1 MKGYWNRPEAT
12 AEAIDA
18 EGWFRT
24 GDAGF
29 LDADGYLFIHDR
41 VKDMIVSGGENVYPL
56 EVEQALGAHDA
67 VREVAVIGVD
77 DAEFGQRLAAF
88 VVPEPTAHA
97 SADDLKRYVK
107 ERLAGYK
114 VPRDVTLLDELPR
127 NAAGKVVKRE
137 LLELRVS

>member
-1 MKGYWNRPEAT
+1 
-12 AEAIDA
+12 
-18 EGWFRT
+18 
-24 GDAGF
+24 
-29 LDADGYLFIHDR
+29 
-41 VKDMIVSGGENVYPL
+41 
-56 EVEQALGAHDA
+56 
-67 VREVAVIGVD
+67 VD

-88 VVPEPTAHA
+88 VVPEPTAHV